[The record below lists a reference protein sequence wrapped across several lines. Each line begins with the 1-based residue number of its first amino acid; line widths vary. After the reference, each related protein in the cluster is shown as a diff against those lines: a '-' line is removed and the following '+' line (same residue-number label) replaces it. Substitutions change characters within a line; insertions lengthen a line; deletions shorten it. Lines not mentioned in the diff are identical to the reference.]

1 LLCLHIHPNKWLI
14 GPNGNY
20 FVYINFHIG
29 LYPDLKGLQ
38 VSTQAWCITTSVSR
52 SYST

>member
-1 LLCLHIHPNKWLI
+1 MLCLHIHPNKWLI

-29 LYPDLKGLQ
+29 LYPDLSLAGM
-38 VSTQAWCITTSVSR
+38 
-52 SYST
+52 YSSMLYRQQRVRVVLG